1 MKKIISI
8 LTIIA
13 IPLGILLGYFLPNVT
28 EELAFIGTI
37 YLNLL
42 KFLVVPLI
50 FCSISYT
57 IYKATL
63 KKEKTVVKS
72 VILFIIMFTITFL
85 ITSAIV
91 YLVDPVIDINLNEFQ
106 WDGVVSNLSVS
117 EVITNIFPSNIITP
131 FQENALFT
139 VILLALML
147 GFCASKVENGEA
159 VMKSIN
165 GLSNIFKKMLEYILY
180 LNPIGV
186 LFLIASA
193 VANYSGDIILMG
205 IGYIILAY
213 ICSIVVLFLVMMLPV
228 WIYAKINPI
237 TYIRNAAKVWLM
249 TITSCS
255 SLATLPLTLKTCI
268 NDFKLPKEKTEIIV
282 SLGCTINM
290 CGGAVS
296 FAILGL
302 FCSKMFGV
310 DINIMTYILMLLVAI
325 LINMAA
331 PGIPN
336 GGVVIGATYL
346 SIFNIPLDFIGF
358 YSGIY
363 KMLDMSYTT
372 LNVTG
377 DITASI
383 LLTKGDV
390 KNE

>member
-28 EELAFIGTI
+28 KELAFIGTI

-57 IYKATL
+57 IYKASI
-63 KKEKTVVKS
+63 KREKTVVKS
-72 VILFIIMFTITFL
+72 VILFIIMFTITFF

-91 YLVDPVIDINLNEFQ
+91 YFADPVVDINLDEFK
-106 WDGVVSNLSVS
+106 WDGEVSNLSTSEIVS
-117 EVITNIFPSNIITP
+117 NIFPSNIITP

-139 VILLALML
+139 LILLALMI
-147 GFCASKVENGEA
+147 GFCASKVENGDI

-193 VANYSGDIILMG
+193 VASYSGDVILMG

-237 TYIRNAAKVWLM
+237 TYIINAAKVWLM

-302 FCSKMFGV
+302 FCSRMFGV
-310 DINIMTYILMLLVAI
+310 DINLITYILMLLIAI
-325 LINMAA
+325 FINMAA

>member
-1 MKKIISI
+1 
-8 LTIIA
+8 
-13 IPLGILLGYFLPNVT
+13 
-28 EELAFIGTI
+28 
-37 YLNLL
+37 
-42 KFLVVPLI
+42 
-50 FCSISYT
+50 
-57 IYKATL
+57 
-63 KKEKTVVKS
+63 
-72 VILFIIMFTITFL
+72 MFTVTFL
-85 ITSAIV
+85 ITSGIV

-106 WDGVVSNLSVS
+106 WDEVVSNLSVS

-139 VILLALML
+139 LILLALML
-147 GFCASKVENGEA
+147 GFCASKVENGDI

-193 VANYSGDIILMG
+193 VASYSGDIILMG

-213 ICSIVVLFLVMMLPV
+213 ICSIVVMFLVMMLPV
-228 WIYAKINPI
+228 WIYAKVNPI
-237 TYIRNAAKVWLM
+237 TYIKNCAKVWLVSA
-249 TITSCS
+249 TSCS

-268 NDFKLPKEKTEIIV
+268 NDFKLPKEKTDIIV
-282 SLGCTINM
+282 SLGCAINF

-302 FCSKMFGV
+302 FCSELFGV
-310 DINIMTYILMLLVAI
+310 DINIMTYILMLITAL

>member
-13 IPLGILLGYFLPNVT
+13 ILLGILLGHFLPNVAKD
-28 EELAFIGTI
+28 LAFIGTI

-50 FCSISYT
+50 FASLSYT

-63 KKEKTVVKS
+63 KKEKTFFKS

-85 ITSAIV
+85 ITSFIV
-91 YLVDPVIDINLNEFQ
+91 YLVNPVIDINLSDFK
-106 WDGVVSNLSVS
+106 WDKVASNLSVS

-147 GFCASKVENGEA
+147 GFCASKVENGDYF
-159 VMKSIN
+159 MKSIN

-193 VANYSGDIILMG
+193 VASYSADIILIG
-205 IGYIILAY
+205 IGYIMLAY
-213 ICSIVVLFLVMMLPV
+213 ICCIIVLFVVMMLPV
-228 WIYAKINPI
+228 WIYAKISPI
-237 TYIRNAAKVWLM
+237 TYIKNSAKVWLM

-268 NDFKLPKEKTEIIV
+268 DDFKLPKEKTEIIV

-302 FCSKMFGV
+302 FCSRMFGV
-310 DINIMTYILMLLVAI
+310 DINIITYILMLLIAI

-377 DITASI
+377 DITTSI

>member
-8 LTIIA
+8 LTVIA
-13 IPLGILLGYFLPNVT
+13 IPLGILLGYFLPNIT
-28 EELAFIGTI
+28 GELAFIGTI

-63 KKEKTVVKS
+63 KKEKTVFKS
-72 VILFIIMFTITFL
+72 VLLFIIMFTVTFL
-85 ITSAIV
+85 ITSGIV
-91 YLVDPVIDINLNEFQ
+91 YFVDPVIDINLDEFK
-106 WDGVVSNLSVS
+106 WDGIVSNFSVS
-117 EVITNIFPSNIITP
+117 EVITNIFPSNFITP

-139 VILLALML
+139 LILLALML
-147 GFCASKVENGEA
+147 GFCASKVENGDV
-159 VMKSIN
+159 VMKTID
-165 GLSNIFKKMLEYILY
+165 GFSNIFKKMLEYILY
-180 LNPIGV
+180 INPIGV

-193 VANYSGDIILMG
+193 VASYSGDIILMG
-205 IGYIILAY
+205 IRYIILAY
-213 ICSIVVLFLVMMLPV
+213 ICSIVILFVVMMLPV
-228 WIYAKINPI
+228 WIYAKVSPI
-237 TYIRNAAKVWLM
+237 TYIKNCAKVWLM

-302 FCSKMFGV
+302 FCSRMFGV
-310 DINIMTYILMLLVAI
+310 DINLITYISMLLVAI

-377 DITASI
+377 DITADI
-383 LLTKGDV
+383 LLTKEDV
-390 KNE
+390 NNE